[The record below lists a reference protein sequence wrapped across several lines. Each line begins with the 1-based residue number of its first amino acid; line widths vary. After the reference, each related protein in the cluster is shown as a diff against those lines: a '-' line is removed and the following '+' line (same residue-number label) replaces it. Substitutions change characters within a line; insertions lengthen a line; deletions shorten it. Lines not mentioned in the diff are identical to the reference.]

1 MQFVDWMERVGGV
14 WSSLIILR
22 VVVVVVVVVEAVIVD
37 VAEVRT

>member
-22 VVVVVVVVVEAVIVD
+22 VVVVVVVVEAVIVD